1 MIPSGM
7 PVTQSRQPEGSQRGS
22 SHGQEE
28 ELAGEACPDRRHEH
42 SLQAGMELTNA
53 KIEMCATE
61 STPDFRRITKNQEVL
76 PVLLVLLD
84 DVASDG
90 RV

>member
-1 MIPSGM
+1 
-7 PVTQSRQPEGSQRGS
+7 
-22 SHGQEE
+22 
-28 ELAGEACPDRRHEH
+28 
-42 SLQAGMELTNA
+42 MELTNA